1 MQQMEKYSC
10 FLTEKGDVVVVIPF
24 LGKGKPQNP
33 KVLYACGEHA
43 LFYKTKKEVAILDY
57 LNALVRPF
65 LNTASRILLFEVNL
79 KTQEIVN
86 DYFVPVE
93 HVKKLPDFSLEL
105 KVKDV

>member
-24 LGKGKPQNP
+24 LGTEKPQNP
-33 KVLYACGEHA
+33 KVLYAKGEHA
-43 LFYKTKKEVAILDY
+43 LFYKAKKEAVILDY
-57 LNALVRPF
+57 LNEMIRPF
-65 LNTASRILLFEVNL
+65 LNIASRILLFEVNL
-79 KTQEIVN
+79 ETQEIVN

-105 KVKDV
+105 KVENV